1 MERAILKGVSVLYV
15 EDEVITREFVAAGL
29 ESQVGRLLV
38 AEDGRE
44 GLDLYFRER
53 PDIIVA
59 DIRMPV
65 MDGLSMIRALREAG
79 EQVPVIITTFLEDTQ
94 YLKQSIELGVNG
106 YALKPLETAALLKE
120 LGKCA
125 AGVVAAR
132 DLSEQRRFNELMLDS
147 MPYPAM
153 LYSVSSRTIIAANRK
168 ATDLELGKG
177 ATCCAP
183 FFDKEAAWD
192 LSGEREDDGHFCL
205 DEACAFGRNWDRIVV
220 PVTAD
225 IHLFFAVDV
234 TEQHRVEMERERYL
248 SILRATIESTANGIV
263 VFNRDW
269 KVLAQNK
276 RFRTIWGLPD
286 NWAEADN
293 LLEAL
298 APIVSQVKE
307 PERYRSS
314 FSTMLDHPEIEEYDV
329 IELNDG
335 RFVERHALPY
345 REGGQIVGKLCSCL
359 DITAR
364 KRMELGLRQAEET
377 YRTIFESA
385 AEGIFRADRHGH
397 FVKVNPALARLL
409 GYSSA
414 AELMQSVTGKV
425 TELFVDVQRQK
436 DFLDTLSRE
445 GTLTHFDAEVR
456 RKDGAHVWVSL
467 SARVIRDGNG
477 DTQWY
482 EGLAVDVT
490 ERMIREFE
498 LRRKA
503 SFDELTGL
511 ANRRQLDRSLRQMI
525 AQVTRVQGRFALF
538 YIDLDRFK
546 QVNDQYGHHMGDELL
561 RQVAE
566 RIVVRFRQSDTIAR
580 IGGDEFV
587 VLLWNIGDE
596 NDARHL
602 AEDLIASLCR
612 PFELG
617 NGVRCTIGASIGAS
631 FYPEHGEDPQVLLKR
646 ADAAMYNAKKN
657 GRSTFQ
663 MFVG

>member
-1 MERAILKGVSVLYV
+1 MECGILQKVSVLYV
-15 EDEVITREFVAAGL
+15 EDELITREFVAAGL
-29 ESQVGRLLV
+29 EPCVGRLLV
-38 AEDGRE
+38 ADEGRA
-44 GLDLYFRER
+44 GLDIFFKER

-65 MDGLSMIRALREAG
+65 MDGLAMIRALREAG
-79 EQVPVIITTFLEDTQ
+79 EHVPVIITTFLDDTSS
-94 YLKQSIELGVNG
+94 LKQSIELGVNG
-106 YALKPLETAALLKE
+106 YALKPLETAALVKE
-120 LGKCA
+120 LAKCA
-125 AGVVAAR
+125 AGVLAAR
-132 DLSEQRRFNELMLDS
+132 ELSEQRRFNELMLDS

-153 LYSVSSRTIIAANRK
+153 LYAKSSHTIIAANRK

-177 ATCCAP
+177 AECCGP
-183 FFDKEAAWD
+183 FFEESDSWD
-192 LSGEREDDGHFCL
+192 LSLERQDDGHFCL
-205 DEACAFGRNWDRIVV
+205 DEACAYGRNWDRIVV
-220 PVTAD
+220 PVTED

-263 VFNRDW
+263 VFSRDW
-269 KVLAQNK
+269 ELLAQNK

-286 NWAEADN
+286 NWADADS
-293 LLEAL
+293 LVEAL
-298 APIVSQVKE
+298 APILAQVKD
-307 PERYRSS
+307 PERYRNN
-314 FSTMLDHPEIEEYDV
+314 FSTMLDHPDMEEYDV
-329 IELNDG
+329 VELADG
-335 RFVERHALPY
+335 RFIERHALPY
-345 REGGQIVGKLCSCL
+345 REGGQVVGKLCSCL

-385 AEGIFRADRHGH
+385 AEGIFRTDAKGR
-397 FVKVNPALARLL
+397 FTKANPALARLL
-409 GYSSA
+409 GYASA
-414 AELMQSVTGKV
+414 SELMQSVPALATDF
-425 TELFVDVQRQK
+425 FVDADRRREFVG
-436 DFLDTLSRE
+436 TLERE
-445 GTLTHFDAEVR
+445 NTLTHFDAEVR
-456 RKDGAHVWVSL
+456 RKDGSHVWVSL

-477 DTQWY
+477 ETQRY

-490 ERMIREFE
+490 ERLIRECE

-511 ANRRQLDRSLRQMI
+511 ANRRQLDRALRQML
-525 AQVTRVQGRFALF
+525 AQAKRVQGRFSVL

-566 RIVVRFRQSDTIAR
+566 RIVVRFRQSDTVAR

-587 VLLWNIGDE
+587 VLLWNVGE
-596 NDARHL
+596 ESDARQL
-602 AEDLIASLCR
+602 SDDLITTLCR

-631 FYPEHGEDPQVLLKR
+631 FFPEHGEDPQLLLKR
-646 ADAAMYNAKKN
+646 ADAAMYKAKKD
-657 GRSTFQ
+657 GCSTFRI
-663 MFVG
+663 FKE